1 MKPLVDLMP
10 HQQKAIE
17 ELKTGS
23 ILCGGVGSGKSITA
37 LAYYFQEVCNSMQ
50 NPRDIYIITTARK
63 RDSLDWEMEAAKFSI
78 STKRELSIAGV
89 QLVVDS
95 WNNIQKYR
103 NVRDAFFIFDEQKV
117 VGYGVWAKTFITIA
131 KYNEWIFLS
140 ATPGDVWMDYLAI
153 FIAHGFYR
161 NKTDFI
167 YRHVVPARNTRY
179 FKVDHYVDTGVLQ
192 KYKDSITVDMP
203 FERSTVRHP
212 VTLYA
217 QYNEEQTRYASKNRW
232 NVFTDEPMKDV
243 NEFWLVLRKIANT
256 DSSRLLLL
264 KEVMNKHD
272 RIIVFYNFNYE
283 LDMLRDFAN
292 SVGLYSYEWNGHK
305 HDGVPMDEKWLYFV
319 QYSAGAE
326 AWNCITTNVIFYFSL
341 NYSYKIMEQ
350 TAGRIDRMNTA
361 YTDLYY
367 YVVLSHSPADKLV
380 LRALKKKKTFNER
393 RSIVSYLGENP
404 FKT

>member
-10 HQQKAIE
+10 HQQKAVE

-37 LAYYFQEVCNSMQ
+37 LAYYFQKVCDSMRR
-50 NPRDIYIITTARK
+50 PRDIYVITTARK
-63 RDSLDWEMEAAKFSI
+63 RDSLDWEEEAVKFSI
-78 STKRELSIAGV
+78 STKRELSVAGV

-103 NVRDAFFIFDEQKV
+103 NVRNAFFIFDEQKV

-131 KYNEWIFLS
+131 KNNDWIFLT

-161 NKTDFI
+161 NKSDFI
-167 YRHVVPARNTRY
+167 YRHVVPSHTTRY
-179 FKVDHYVDTGVLQ
+179 FKVDHYVDTGILQ

-203 FERSTVRHP
+203 FERDTVRHP
-212 VTLYA
+212 ITLYA
-217 QYNEEQTRYASKNRW
+217 QYNEEQTKYASKNRW
-232 NVFTDEPMKDV
+232 NVFADEPMKDV

-283 LDMLRDFAN
+283 LDMLRNFAD
-292 SVGLYSYEWNGHK
+292 SVGMYSYEWNGHK

-350 TAGRIDRMNTA
+350 TAGRIDRMNTEF
-361 YTDLYY
+361 TDLYY

-380 LRALKKKKTFNER
+380 LRALKKKKSFNER
-393 RSIVSYLGENP
+393 RSIISYLGENP
-404 FKT
+404 FES

>member
-37 LAYYFQEVCNSMQ
+37 IAYYFQEVCNSMQ

-78 STKRELSIAGV
+78 STKRELSIGGV
-89 QLVVDS
+89 QLIVDS

-103 NVRDAFFIFDEQKV
+103 NIQNAFFIFDEQKV
-117 VGYGVWAKTFITIA
+117 VGYGVWAKTFIAIA
-131 KYNEWIFLS
+131 KNNDWIFLT

-161 NKTDFI
+161 NKSDFI
-167 YRHVVPARNTRY
+167 YRHVVPSHTTRY
-179 FKVDHYVDTGVLQ
+179 FKVDHYVDTGILQ

-203 FERSTVRHP
+203 FERDTVRHP
-212 VTLYA
+212 ITLYA
-217 QYNEEQTRYASKNRW
+217 QYNEEQTKYASKNRW

-283 LDMLRDFAN
+283 LDMLRNFAD
-292 SVGLYSYEWNGHK
+292 SVGMYSYEWNGHK

-350 TAGRIDRMNTA
+350 TAGRIDRMNTEF
-361 YTDLYY
+361 TDLYY

-380 LRALKKKKTFNER
+380 LRALKKKKSFNER

-404 FKT
+404 FES

>member
-1 MKPLVDLMP
+1 MKSLVDLMP

-63 RDSLDWEMEAAKFSI
+63 RDSLDWEMEAVKFSI

-95 WNNIQKYR
+95 WNNIAKYR
-103 NVRDAFFIFDEQKV
+103 NTKNAFFIFDEQKV

-131 KYNEWIFLS
+131 KHNEWIFLS

-264 KEVMNKHD
+264 KEIMNKHD

>member
-37 LAYYFQEVCNSMQ
+37 IAYYFQEVCNSMQ

-78 STKRELSIAGV
+78 STKRELSIGGV
-89 QLVVDS
+89 QLIVDS

-103 NVRDAFFIFDEQKV
+103 NIQNAFFIFDEQKV

-131 KYNEWIFLS
+131 KHNEWIFLS
-140 ATPGDVWMDYLAI
+140 ATPGDVWLDYLAI

-161 NKTDFI
+161 NKSDFI

-179 FKVDHYVDTGVLQ
+179 FKVDHYVDTDVLQ

-217 QYNEEQTRYASKNRW
+217 QYNEEQTQYASKNRW

-283 LDMLRDFAN
+283 LDMLRNFAE
-292 SVGLYSYEWNGHK
+292 SVGMYSYEWNGHK

-350 TAGRIDRMNTA
+350 TAGRIDRMNTEF
-361 YTDLYY
+361 TDLYY
-367 YVVLSHSPADKLV
+367 YVVLSYSPADKLI
-380 LRALKKKKTFNER
+380 LRALKKKKSFNER

-404 FKT
+404 FES